1 MPCFRPNLFYDVQFR
16 DIMRDE
22 FEDVKEFAMAAL
34 GDGWEE
40 NRDRNSGA
48 GIIYCRTREGTEELA
63 KQLRKRGVPCKA
75 YHAGLKDAQRVAVQ
89 GGYSDVSR
97 ISRQYRASHVL
108 EDLGWVDLHLGSSP
122 GWWAATV
129 PTYCQDGGTS

>member
-1 MPCFRPNLFYDVQFR
+1 MSCGLCFQIYHCFSSPFLSLQVPCFRPNLFYDVQFR

-97 ISRQYRASHVL
+97 ISRQYVTCHKRI
-108 EDLGWVDLHLGSSP
+108 
-122 GWWAATV
+122 T
-129 PTYCQDGGTS
+129 